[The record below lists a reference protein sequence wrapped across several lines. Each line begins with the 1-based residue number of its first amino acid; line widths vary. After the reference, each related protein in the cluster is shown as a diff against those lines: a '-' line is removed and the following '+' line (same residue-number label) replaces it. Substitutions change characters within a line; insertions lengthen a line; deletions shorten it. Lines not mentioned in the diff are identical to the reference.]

1 MKTKIFLIA
10 LISAVMFSCSE
21 EEIDRSDNKEKKSEI
36 QVTNNLVVFPN
47 EESLV
52 SALNNDLPDPIKASF
67 KSQRSIFDTL
77 TEREYRRALFL
88 RNLSDEEY
96 YKVDRHCDYY
106 RELLKTNFIKETN
119 LDDGTQL
126 YQLNL
131 CMPTY
136 SNVLNEDGFF
146 AIGDT
151 IYQITPNQYKIWKNG
166 DINNYQELIEITE
179 TDLSKNIYVYNFN
192 DSQNAIKTRSLFPL
206 YNIDQEVAYYT
217 YYDPTLSNNPANG
230 TCRGILTFY
239 DKTGLSIPNYTRNI
253 YVRISYQEK
262 TDGRN
267 YSFKRVG
274 YELESW
280 FDTYVDKKP
289 APKMELYANGTSQ
302 DVWYTVYF
310 PYGMLVEGQ
319 QTQTAGDQYWNIVE
333 YYLRVYFKG
342 EKVKSTAFKG
352 KRQEPL
358 SGTFYYTPFDGALRL
373 TEMLPE

>member
-1 MKTKIFLIA
+1 
-10 LISAVMFSCSE
+10 MFSCSE

-36 QVTNNLVVFPN
+36 QVTNNLLVFPN

-151 IYQITPNQYKIWKNG
+151 IYQITPNQYKIWKYG

-217 YYDPTLSNNPANG
+217 YYDPTLSNNPEIG
-230 TCRGILTFY
+230 PSRGILHFY
-239 DKTGLSIPNYTRNI
+239 NK
-253 YVRISYQEK
+253 
-262 TDGRN
+262 
-267 YSFKRVG
+267 
-274 YELESW
+274 
-280 FDTYVDKKP
+280 
-289 APKMELYANGTSQ
+289 
-302 DVWYTVYF
+302 TVY
-310 PYGMLVEGQ
+310 
-319 QTQTAGDQYWNIVE
+319 NIH
-333 YYLRVYFKG
+333 K
-342 EKVKSTAFKG
+342 
-352 KRQEPL
+352 
-358 SGTFYYTPFDGALRL
+358 
-373 TEMLPE
+373 

>member
-1 MKTKIFLIA
+1 
-10 LISAVMFSCSE
+10 MFSCSE

-36 QVTNNLVVFPN
+36 QVTNNLLVFPN

-179 TDLSKNIYVYNFN
+179 TDLSKNIYVYNF
-192 DSQNAIKTRSLFPL
+192 
-206 YNIDQEVAYYT
+206 
-217 YYDPTLSNNPANG
+217 
-230 TCRGILTFY
+230 
-239 DKTGLSIPNYTRNI
+239 
-253 YVRISYQEK
+253 
-262 TDGRN
+262 
-267 YSFKRVG
+267 
-274 YELESW
+274 
-280 FDTYVDKKP
+280 
-289 APKMELYANGTSQ
+289 
-302 DVWYTVYF
+302 
-310 PYGMLVEGQ
+310 
-319 QTQTAGDQYWNIVE
+319 
-333 YYLRVYFKG
+333 
-342 EKVKSTAFKG
+342 
-352 KRQEPL
+352 
-358 SGTFYYTPFDGALRL
+358 
-373 TEMLPE
+373 